1 MLARAHPIVFIT
13 LSENTQ
19 DNGSRALLEDYC
31 TFLLLDRE
39 LEHLLSTF
47 EV

>member
-31 TFLLLDRE
+31 IIQLPDRE
-39 LEHLLSTF
+39 LEYLLSTF